1 MGTEPTIAVLDDF
14 FPYKLSAFR
23 YEEFHSYLDAM
34 PGLSVHAIW
43 PHLRKYGEQRAPAEA
58 IDEYTREHPS
68 HAGRV
73 RPLVRGEDQFP
84 YADAYYTIFLSNIRV
99 HLLSIEARRRPF
111 AFTMYPGGG
120 FCIDVPDWD
129 QCMERVLGSPYFRKV
144 IATQPIIRDY
154 ILAKGYCGAE
164 KILYIPGGVIHRSAF
179 EPPPPKPRYG
189 MAKAALDIAFVAAK
203 YTPIGA
209 DKGYD
214 LLVEAAKVLVALG
227 VDVRFH
233 VVGGFDPDLLD
244 LGAAGPRFRFYGY
257 RPREFFRQFYSLM
270 DMVVA
275 PTRPFIIQGGF
286 DGFPT
291 ASCVEAGLQSV
302 ALLLSDPLNFNSFLS
317 DGDDA
322 IIVKPERDDIVAH
335 ILRLAQDPARLAA
348 IGESG
353 RIALTA
359 AFHRD
364 VQIEPRLAMLR
375 ELPD

>member
-1 MGTEPTIAVLDDF
+1 MGAEPPIAVLDDF

-23 YEEFHSYLDAM
+23 YEEFHSYLEAM
-34 PGLSVHAIW
+34 PGLTVHAFW
-43 PHLRKYGEQRAPAEA
+43 PHLQRYNERRAPLEEIA
-58 IDEYTREHPS
+58 EYTREYPS

-73 RPLVRGEDQFP
+73 NPFVATYPE
-84 YADAYYTIFLSNIRV
+84 ADAYYMIFLSNIRV
-99 HLLSIEARRRPF
+99 HLKPIEARRRPF

-120 FCIDVPDWD
+120 FCMDVPDWD
-129 QCMERVLGSPYFRKV
+129 EWMERVLGSPCFRKV
-144 IATQPIIRDY
+144 IATQSIIRDY
-154 ILAKGYCGAE
+154 ILAKGYCGPE
-164 KILYIPGGVIHRSAF
+164 QILYIPGVVIPRSAF

-214 LLVEAAKVLVALG
+214 LFIEAAKVLVALG
-227 VDVRFH
+227 IDARFH

-257 RPREFFRQFYSLM
+257 QPREFFRQFYSLM

-275 PTRPFIIQGGF
+275 PTRPFIITGGF

-291 ASCVEAGLQSV
+291 ASCVEAGLQGV
-302 ALLLSDPLNFNSFLS
+302 ALLLSDPLNLNWFLR
-317 DGDDA
+317 DGEDA

-335 ILRLAQDPARLAA
+335 ILRLAQDPAQLAA

-353 RIALTA
+353 RITLTA
-359 AFHRD
+359 AFNRD
-364 VQIEPRLAMLR
+364 VQIEPRIAMLR
-375 ELPD
+375 ELTNG

>member
-1 MGTEPTIAVLDDF
+1 MGTEPAIAVLDDF

-34 PGLSVHAIW
+34 PGLGVHAIW
-43 PHLRKYGEQRAPAEA
+43 PHLQKYGERRSPAEA
-58 IDEYTREHPS
+58 IAEYTREHPA

-73 RPLVRGEDQFP
+73 KPLVQGRFP
-84 YADAYYTIFLSNIRV
+84 DAAAYYMIFLSNIRV
-99 HLLSIEARRRPF
+99 HLPAIEAQRRPF
-111 AFTMYPGGG
+111 AFTLYPGGG
-120 FCIDVPDWD
+120 FCMDVPDWD
-129 QCMERVLGSPYFRKV
+129 QCLERVLASPCCRKV
-144 IATQPIIRDY
+144 ISTQSVTRDY
-154 ILAKGYCGAE
+154 VLAKGYCGPE
-164 KILYIPGGVIHRSAF
+164 QILHIPGGVIHRSAF

-214 LLVEAAKVLVALG
+214 LFVEAAKILVALG
-227 VDVRFH
+227 IEVRFH
-233 VVGGFDPDLLD
+233 VVGGFDPNVLD
-244 LGAAGPRFRFYGY
+244 LGAAGPHFRFYGY
-257 RPREFFRQFYSLM
+257 REREFFRQFYALM

-275 PTRPFIIQGGF
+275 PTRPFIIKGGF

-291 ASCVEAGLQSV
+291 ASCIEAGLQGV
-302 ALLLSDPLNFNSFLS
+302 ALLLTDPLDLNWFLS
-317 DGDDA
+317 DGEDA

-359 AFHRD
+359 AFSREAQ
-364 VQIEPRLAMLR
+364 VEPRLAMLR
-375 ELPD
+375 ALPDT

>member
-1 MGTEPTIAVLDDF
+1 MNTGPRIVVIDDF
-14 FPYKLSAFR
+14 FPYKLSSFR
-23 YEEFHSYLDAM
+23 YEEFQSYLDAI
-34 PGLSVHAIW
+34 PGLSVYAVW
-43 PHLRKYGEQRAPAEA
+43 PHFQKYGETRAPAEVFA
-58 IDEYTREHPS
+58 EYTRENPA

-73 RPLVRGEDQFP
+73 SPLFEGQFP
-84 YADAYYTIFLSNIRV
+84 DAEAFYMIFLSNIRV
-99 HLLSIEARRRPF
+99 HLQAIEAQRRPF

-120 FCIDVPDWD
+120 FCLDVPDWD
-129 QCMERVLGSPYFRKV
+129 QCMERVLASPCFRKV
-144 IATQPIIRDY
+144 IATQSIIRDY
-154 ILAKGYCGAE
+154 LIDKGYCDPQQ
-164 KILYIPGGVIHRSAF
+164 ILFIPGGTIIRSAF

-189 MAKAALDIAFVAAK
+189 FAKAALDLAFVAAK

-214 LLVEAAKVLVALG
+214 LFVEVAKVLVALG
-227 VDVRFH
+227 IDARFH

-275 PTRPFIIQGGF
+275 PTRPYIIQGGF

-302 ALLLSDPLNFNSFLS
+302 ALLLSDPLNLNWFLR
-317 DGDDA
+317 DGEDA
-322 IIVKPERDDIVAH
+322 IIVKPDRDDIVARV
-335 ILRLAQDPARLAA
+335 LQLLGDPGRLAA

-353 RIALTA
+353 RVALTA
-359 AFHRD
+359 AFGWD
-364 VQIEPRLAMLR
+364 VQMPPRLELLR
-375 ELPD
+375 HLPDA